1 MHRCAA
7 GVKRRFVEDRR
18 TKMGCAAVTGL
29 EPYRLSQRNPVERAV
44 QLPPVI
50 LRRAFHTDAAS
61 ASRLLPG

>member
-18 TKMGCAAVTGL
+18 MEMGCAAVTGL
-29 EPYRLSQRNPVERAV
+29 EPYRLFQRNPVERPAQV
-44 QLPPVI
+44 QSVI